1 MVTNRDYYSRTVI
14 VLCMKLRS
22 TMLINILV
30 KIKKYL
36 TLGIILLRQ
45 NIMIIQ
51 TNLLLVK

>member
-1 MVTNRDYYSRTVI
+1 MVTNRAYYSRTVI

-36 TLGIILLRQ
+36 TLEIILLRQ

>member
-1 MVTNRDYYSRTVI
+1 MVTNRAYYSRTVI